1 MKEVF
6 IQILNLFI
14 PAAGKKEAKSIKI
27 FFYIVI
33 AIIIFNIIYYQYF
46 EQII

>member
-6 IQILNLFI
+6 ILLLNLFI
-14 PAAGKKEAKSIKI
+14 PVPEKKEGKLIKI
-27 FFYIVI
+27 FFYVVI

-46 EQII
+46 E